1 MLSSNLQGKY
11 RMNINQFSITPLIS
25 SQLLELNDNNL
36 SVIESDFFQQLLQ
49 FNDNEKPQLD
59 KHDNEDVADLL
70 PTFKEEKSNKEDKND
85 SDALITLF
93 VPPLLNSQLEQ
104 PSTLLIAKEQLTE
117 QTEQIDNNKPLL
129 ETNLKKIDRLL
140 EVNPSEVD
148 KQLIDIDRDIALDNK
163 ASEILTSI
171 NNSEQLIT
179 KTNEHNDNNLLP
191 TKNIQHQTTKSTNLF
206 ETVKTEQISQESHP
220 KNIETSVVNTVLEQ
234 SITDNHSDSN
244 ITNSHQES
252 TLLTTPK
259 NIETSVV
266 NTVLEQSINDNQSD
280 SNITNSNQESTLLTT
295 VVNSQVPSP
304 SSPSVAVAQ
313 LNMTLPMPM
322 DIAKWQAS
330 LNEQISLI
338 TRQGIQNAE
347 IKLHPEE
354 LGSLHI
360 KLAMI
365 DEKMDLHMTVAH
377 NVVKSVLELA
387 LPQLRTSLEEQGITL
402 QQTNI
407 SDSSMMDDSKQSTSY
422 RQKQQFE
429 PELFLD
435 DEKQAK
441 QESSHN
447 TDVIQ
452 SGLSIFA

>member
-1 MLSSNLQGKY
+1 
-11 RMNINQFSITPLIS
+11 MNINQFSITPLIS

-59 KHDNEDVADLL
+59 KQDNEDVADLL
-70 PTFKEEKSNKEDKND
+70 PTLKEEKSSKEDKND

-140 EVNPSEVD
+140 EVNPSEAD
-148 KQLIDIDRDIALDNK
+148 KQLIDIDIDRDIALDNK

-179 KTNEHNDNNLLP
+179 KTNEYNDNNLLP
-191 TKNIQHQTTKSTNLF
+191 TKNIEHQTTKSTNLF

-234 SITDNHSDSN
+234 SINDNHSDSN
-244 ITNSHQES
+244 ITNYH
-252 TLLTTPK
+252 
-259 NIETSVV
+259 
-266 NTVLEQSINDNQSD
+266 
-280 SNITNSNQESTLLTT
+280 QESTLLTT
-295 VVNSQVPSP
+295 VVNSQIPSP

-407 SDSSMMDDSKQSTSY
+407 SDSSMMDDSKQSASY

-435 DEKQAK
+435 DEKQAE
-441 QESSHN
+441 QQSSHN

>member
-1 MLSSNLQGKY
+1 
-11 RMNINQFSITPLIS
+11 MNINQFSITPLIS

-234 SITDNHSDSN
+234 SI
-244 ITNSHQES
+244 
-252 TLLTTPK
+252 
-259 NIETSVV
+259 
-266 NTVLEQSINDNQSD
+266 NDNQSD

>member
-1 MLSSNLQGKY
+1 
-11 RMNINQFSITPLIS
+11 MNINPFSITPLIS

-59 KHDNEDVADLL
+59 KQDNEDVADLL
-70 PTFKEEKSNKEDKND
+70 PTLKEEKSSKEDKND

-140 EVNPSEVD
+140 EVNPSEAD
-148 KQLIDIDRDIALDNK
+148 KQLIDIDRDIAFDNK

-191 TKNIQHQTTKSTNLF
+191 TKNIEHQTTKSTNLF

-234 SITDNHSDSN
+234 SINDNHSDSN
-244 ITNSHQES
+244 ITNSH
-252 TLLTTPK
+252 
-259 NIETSVV
+259 
-266 NTVLEQSINDNQSD
+266 
-280 SNITNSNQESTLLTT
+280 QESTLLTT

>member
-1 MLSSNLQGKY
+1 
-11 RMNINQFSITPLIS
+11 MNINPFSITPLIS

-59 KHDNEDVADLL
+59 KQDNEDVADLL
-70 PTFKEEKSNKEDKND
+70 PTLKEEKSNKEDKND

-140 EVNPSEVD
+140 EVNQSEAD
-148 KQLIDIDRDIALDNK
+148 KQLIDIDRDIAFDNK

-191 TKNIQHQTTKSTNLF
+191 TKNIEHQTTKSTNLF

-234 SITDNHSDSN
+234 SINDNHSDSN
-244 ITNSHQES
+244 ITNSH
-252 TLLTTPK
+252 
-259 NIETSVV
+259 
-266 NTVLEQSINDNQSD
+266 
-280 SNITNSNQESTLLTT
+280 QESTLLTT

-407 SDSSMMDDSKQSTSY
+407 SDSSMMDDSKQSASY

>member
-1 MLSSNLQGKY
+1 
-11 RMNINQFSITPLIS
+11 
-25 SQLLELNDNNL
+25 
-36 SVIESDFFQQLLQ
+36 
-49 FNDNEKPQLD
+49 
-59 KHDNEDVADLL
+59 
-70 PTFKEEKSNKEDKND
+70 
-85 SDALITLF
+85 
-93 VPPLLNSQLEQ
+93 
-104 PSTLLIAKEQLTE
+104 
-117 QTEQIDNNKPLL
+117 L

-140 EVNPSEVD
+140 EVNPSEAD

-191 TKNIQHQTTKSTNLF
+191 TKNIEHQTTKSTNLF

-234 SITDNHSDSN
+234 SINDNQSDSN

-252 TLLTTPK
+252 TLLTT
-259 NIETSVV
+259 
-266 NTVLEQSINDNQSD
+266 
-280 SNITNSNQESTLLTT
+280 
-295 VVNSQVPSP
+295 VVNSQIPSP

>member
-1 MLSSNLQGKY
+1 
-11 RMNINQFSITPLIS
+11 MNINQFSITPLIS

>member
-1 MLSSNLQGKY
+1 
-11 RMNINQFSITPLIS
+11 MNINPFSITPLIS

-59 KHDNEDVADLL
+59 KQDNEDVADLL
-70 PTFKEEKSNKEDKND
+70 PTLKEEKSSKEDKND

-191 TKNIQHQTTKSTNLF
+191 TKNIEHQTTKSTNLF

-234 SITDNHSDSN
+234 SINDNHSDSN

-252 TLLTTPK
+252 TLLTT
-259 NIETSVV
+259 
-266 NTVLEQSINDNQSD
+266 
-280 SNITNSNQESTLLTT
+280 
-295 VVNSQVPSP
+295 VVNSQIPSP

>member
-1 MLSSNLQGKY
+1 
-11 RMNINQFSITPLIS
+11 MNINPFSITPLIS

-59 KHDNEDVADLL
+59 KQDNEDVADLL
-70 PTFKEEKSNKEDKND
+70 PTLKEEKSNKEDKND

-140 EVNPSEVD
+140 EVNPSEAD
-148 KQLIDIDRDIALDNK
+148 KQLIDIDRDIAFDNK

-252 TLLTTPK
+252 TLLTT
-259 NIETSVV
+259 
-266 NTVLEQSINDNQSD
+266 
-280 SNITNSNQESTLLTT
+280 
-295 VVNSQVPSP
+295 VVNSQIPSP
-304 SSPSVAVAQ
+304 SSPSVAIAQ

>member
-11 RMNINQFSITPLIS
+11 RMNINPFSITPLIS

-59 KHDNEDVADLL
+59 KQDNEDVADLL
-70 PTFKEEKSNKEDKND
+70 PTLKEEKSNKEDKND

-140 EVNPSEVD
+140 EVNPFEAD
-148 KQLIDIDRDIALDNK
+148 KQLIDIDRDIAFDNK

-191 TKNIQHQTTKSTNLF
+191 TKNIEHQTTKSTNLF

-234 SITDNHSDSN
+234 SINDNHSDSN
-244 ITNSHQES
+244 ITNSH
-252 TLLTTPK
+252 
-259 NIETSVV
+259 
-266 NTVLEQSINDNQSD
+266 
-280 SNITNSNQESTLLTT
+280 QESTLLTT

-407 SDSSMMDDSKQSTSY
+407 SDSSMMDDSKQSASY

>member
-1 MLSSNLQGKY
+1 
-11 RMNINQFSITPLIS
+11 MNINPFSITPLIS

-59 KHDNEDVADLL
+59 KQDNEDVADLL
-70 PTFKEEKSNKEDKND
+70 PTLKEEKSNKEDKND

-140 EVNPSEVD
+140 EVNPFEAD
-148 KQLIDIDRDIALDNK
+148 KQLIDIDRDIAFDNK

-252 TLLTTPK
+252 TLLTT
-259 NIETSVV
+259 
-266 NTVLEQSINDNQSD
+266 
-280 SNITNSNQESTLLTT
+280 
-295 VVNSQVPSP
+295 VVNSQIPSP

-407 SDSSMMDDSKQSTSY
+407 SDSSIMDDSKQSTSY

>member
-59 KHDNEDVADLL
+59 KQDNEDVADLL
-70 PTFKEEKSNKEDKND
+70 PTLKEEKSNKEDKND

-117 QTEQIDNNKPLL
+117 QTEQTEQIDNNKTLL

-140 EVNPSEVD
+140 EVNPSEAD
-148 KQLIDIDRDIALDNK
+148 KQLIDIDRDIAFDNK

-191 TKNIQHQTTKSTNLF
+191 TKNIEHQTTKSTNLF

-234 SITDNHSDSN
+234 SI
-244 ITNSHQES
+244 
-252 TLLTTPK
+252 
-259 NIETSVV
+259 
-266 NTVLEQSINDNQSD
+266 NDNQSD
-280 SNITNSNQESTLLTT
+280 SNITNSHQESTLLTT

-407 SDSSMMDDSKQSTSY
+407 SDSSMMDDSKQSASY

>member
-1 MLSSNLQGKY
+1 
-11 RMNINQFSITPLIS
+11 MNINPFSITPLIS

-59 KHDNEDVADLL
+59 KQDNEDVADLL
-70 PTFKEEKSNKEDKND
+70 PTLKEEKSSKEDKND

-191 TKNIQHQTTKSTNLF
+191 TKNIEHQTTKSTNLF

-234 SITDNHSDSN
+234 SINDNHSDSN
-244 ITNSHQES
+244 ITNSH
-252 TLLTTPK
+252 
-259 NIETSVV
+259 
-266 NTVLEQSINDNQSD
+266 
-280 SNITNSNQESTLLTT
+280 QESTLLTT

-304 SSPSVAVAQ
+304 SSPSIAVAQ

-407 SDSSMMDDSKQSTSY
+407 SDSSMMDDSKQSASY

>member
-1 MLSSNLQGKY
+1 
-11 RMNINQFSITPLIS
+11 MNINQFSITPLIS

-59 KHDNEDVADLL
+59 KHDNQDVADLL

-117 QTEQIDNNKPLL
+117 QIDNNKPLL

-148 KQLIDIDRDIALDNK
+148 KQLIDIDIDRDIALDNK

-266 NTVLEQSINDNQSD
+266 NTVLEQSINDNHSD
-280 SNITNSNQESTLLTT
+280 SNITNSHQESTLLTT
-295 VVNSQVPSP
+295 VVNSQIPSP

>member
-1 MLSSNLQGKY
+1 
-11 RMNINQFSITPLIS
+11 MNINQFSITPLIS

-59 KHDNEDVADLL
+59 KQDNEDVADLL
-70 PTFKEEKSNKEDKND
+70 PTLKEEKSSKEDKND

-117 QTEQIDNNKPLL
+117 QTEQTEQIDNNKPLL

-140 EVNPSEVD
+140 EVNPSEAD
-148 KQLIDIDRDIALDNK
+148 KQLIDIDRDIAFDNK

-191 TKNIQHQTTKSTNLF
+191 TKNIEHQTTKSTNLF

-234 SITDNHSDSN
+234 SINDNHSDSN
-244 ITNSHQES
+244 ITNSH
-252 TLLTTPK
+252 
-259 NIETSVV
+259 
-266 NTVLEQSINDNQSD
+266 
-280 SNITNSNQESTLLTT
+280 QESTLLTT

-407 SDSSMMDDSKQSTSY
+407 SDSSMMDDSKQSASY

>member
-1 MLSSNLQGKY
+1 
-11 RMNINQFSITPLIS
+11 MNINPFSITPLIS

-59 KHDNEDVADLL
+59 KQDNEDVADLL
-70 PTFKEEKSNKEDKND
+70 PTLKEEKSSKEDKND

-148 KQLIDIDRDIALDNK
+148 KQLIDLDRDIAFDNK

-191 TKNIQHQTTKSTNLF
+191 TKNIEHQTTKSTNLF

-234 SITDNHSDSN
+234 SINDNHSDSN
-244 ITNSHQES
+244 ITNSH
-252 TLLTTPK
+252 
-259 NIETSVV
+259 
-266 NTVLEQSINDNQSD
+266 
-280 SNITNSNQESTLLTT
+280 QESTLLTT

-407 SDSSMMDDSKQSTSY
+407 SDSSMMDDSKQSASY

>member
-11 RMNINQFSITPLIS
+11 RMNINPFSITPLIS

-59 KHDNEDVADLL
+59 KQDNEDVADLL
-70 PTFKEEKSNKEDKND
+70 PTLKEEKSNKEDKND

-140 EVNPSEVD
+140 EVNPSEAD
-148 KQLIDIDRDIALDNK
+148 KQLIDIDRDIAFDNK

-191 TKNIQHQTTKSTNLF
+191 TKNIEHQTTKSTNLF

-234 SITDNHSDSN
+234 SINDNHSDSN
-244 ITNSHQES
+244 ITNSHQ
-252 TLLTTPK
+252 
-259 NIETSVV
+259 
-266 NTVLEQSINDNQSD
+266 
-280 SNITNSNQESTLLTT
+280 
-295 VVNSQVPSP
+295 
-304 SSPSVAVAQ
+304 
-313 LNMTLPMPM
+313 
-322 DIAKWQAS
+322 
-330 LNEQISLI
+330 
-338 TRQGIQNAE
+338 
-347 IKLHPEE
+347 
-354 LGSLHI
+354 
-360 KLAMI
+360 
-365 DEKMDLHMTVAH
+365 
-377 NVVKSVLELA
+377 
-387 LPQLRTSLEEQGITL
+387 
-402 QQTNI
+402 
-407 SDSSMMDDSKQSTSY
+407 
-422 RQKQQFE
+422 
-429 PELFLD
+429 
-435 DEKQAK
+435 
-441 QESSHN
+441 
-447 TDVIQ
+447 
-452 SGLSIFA
+452 

>member
-1 MLSSNLQGKY
+1 
-11 RMNINQFSITPLIS
+11 MNINQFSITPLIS

-59 KHDNEDVADLL
+59 KQDNEDVADLL
-70 PTFKEEKSNKEDKND
+70 PTLKEEKSSKEDKND

-140 EVNPSEVD
+140 EVNPSEAD

-179 KTNEHNDNNLLP
+179 KTNEYNDNNLLP
-191 TKNIQHQTTKSTNLF
+191 TKNIEHQTTKSTNLF

-234 SITDNHSDSN
+234 SINDNHSDSN
-244 ITNSHQES
+244 ITNYH
-252 TLLTTPK
+252 
-259 NIETSVV
+259 
-266 NTVLEQSINDNQSD
+266 
-280 SNITNSNQESTLLTT
+280 QESTLLTT
-295 VVNSQVPSP
+295 VVNSQIPSP

-407 SDSSMMDDSKQSTSY
+407 SDSSMMDDSKQSASY

-435 DEKQAK
+435 DEKQAE
-441 QESSHN
+441 QQSSHN

>member
-1 MLSSNLQGKY
+1 
-11 RMNINQFSITPLIS
+11 MNINPFSITPLIS

-59 KHDNEDVADLL
+59 KQDNEDVADLL
-70 PTFKEEKSNKEDKND
+70 PTLKEEKSNKEDKND

-140 EVNPSEVD
+140 EVNPSEAD
-148 KQLIDIDRDIALDNK
+148 KQLIDLDIDRDIAFDNK

-191 TKNIQHQTTKSTNLF
+191 TKNIEHQTTKSTNLF

-234 SITDNHSDSN
+234 SI
-244 ITNSHQES
+244 
-252 TLLTTPK
+252 
-259 NIETSVV
+259 
-266 NTVLEQSINDNQSD
+266 NDNQSD
-280 SNITNSNQESTLLTT
+280 SNITNSHQESTLLTT

>member
-1 MLSSNLQGKY
+1 
-11 RMNINQFSITPLIS
+11 MNINQFSITPLIS

-59 KHDNEDVADLL
+59 KQDNEDVADLL
-70 PTFKEEKSNKEDKND
+70 PTLKEEKSNKEDKND

-140 EVNPSEVD
+140 EVNPSEAD
-148 KQLIDIDRDIALDNK
+148 KQLIDLDIDRDIAFDNK

-191 TKNIQHQTTKSTNLF
+191 TKNIEHQTTKSTNLF

-244 ITNSHQES
+244 ITNSH
-252 TLLTTPK
+252 
-259 NIETSVV
+259 
-266 NTVLEQSINDNQSD
+266 
-280 SNITNSNQESTLLTT
+280 QESTLLTT

-407 SDSSMMDDSKQSTSY
+407 SDSSMMDDSKQSASY

>member
-1 MLSSNLQGKY
+1 
-11 RMNINQFSITPLIS
+11 MNINPFSITPLIS

-59 KHDNEDVADLL
+59 KQDNEDVADLL
-70 PTFKEEKSNKEDKND
+70 PTLKEEKSNKEDKND

-140 EVNPSEVD
+140 EVNPSEAD
-148 KQLIDIDRDIALDNK
+148 KQLIDIDRDIAFDNK

-191 TKNIQHQTTKSTNLF
+191 TKNIEHQTTKSTNLF

-234 SITDNHSDSN
+234 SINDNHSDSN

-252 TLLTTPK
+252 TLLTT
-259 NIETSVV
+259 
-266 NTVLEQSINDNQSD
+266 
-280 SNITNSNQESTLLTT
+280 
-295 VVNSQVPSP
+295 VVNSQIPSP

-313 LNMTLPMPM
+313 LNMT
-322 DIAKWQAS
+322 
-330 LNEQISLI
+330 
-338 TRQGIQNAE
+338 
-347 IKLHPEE
+347 
-354 LGSLHI
+354 
-360 KLAMI
+360 
-365 DEKMDLHMTVAH
+365 
-377 NVVKSVLELA
+377 
-387 LPQLRTSLEEQGITL
+387 
-402 QQTNI
+402 
-407 SDSSMMDDSKQSTSY
+407 
-422 RQKQQFE
+422 
-429 PELFLD
+429 
-435 DEKQAK
+435 
-441 QESSHN
+441 
-447 TDVIQ
+447 
-452 SGLSIFA
+452 

>member
-1 MLSSNLQGKY
+1 
-11 RMNINQFSITPLIS
+11 MNINPFSITPLIS

-59 KHDNEDVADLL
+59 KQDNEDVADLL
-70 PTFKEEKSNKEDKND
+70 PTLKEEKSNKEDKND

-117 QTEQIDNNKPLL
+117 QTEQTEQIDNNKPLL

-140 EVNPSEVD
+140 EVNQSEAD
-148 KQLIDIDRDIALDNK
+148 KQLIDIDRDIAFDNK

-191 TKNIQHQTTKSTNLF
+191 TKNIEHQTTKSTDLF

-244 ITNSHQES
+244 ITNSH
-252 TLLTTPK
+252 
-259 NIETSVV
+259 
-266 NTVLEQSINDNQSD
+266 
-280 SNITNSNQESTLLTT
+280 QESTLLTT

-407 SDSSMMDDSKQSTSY
+407 SDSSMMDDSKQSASY

>member
-1 MLSSNLQGKY
+1 
-11 RMNINQFSITPLIS
+11 MNINPFSITPLIS

-59 KHDNEDVADLL
+59 KQDNEDVADLL
-70 PTFKEEKSNKEDKND
+70 PTLKEEKSNKEDKND

-140 EVNPSEVD
+140 EVNPSEAD
-148 KQLIDIDRDIALDNK
+148 KQLIDLDIDRDIAFDNK

-191 TKNIQHQTTKSTNLF
+191 TKNIEHQTTKSTNLF

-234 SITDNHSDSN
+234 SINDNQSDSN

-252 TLLTTPK
+252 TLLTT
-259 NIETSVV
+259 VV
-266 NTVLEQSINDNQSD
+266 NG
-280 SNITNSNQESTLLTT
+280 
-295 VVNSQVPSP
+295 QVPSP

-407 SDSSMMDDSKQSTSY
+407 SDSSMMDDSKQSASY

>member
-11 RMNINQFSITPLIS
+11 RMNINPFSITPLIS

-59 KHDNEDVADLL
+59 KQDNEDVADLL
-70 PTFKEEKSNKEDKND
+70 PTLKEEKSNKEDKND

-140 EVNPSEVD
+140 EVNPSEAD
-148 KQLIDIDRDIALDNK
+148 KQLIDIDRDIAFDNK

-234 SITDNHSDSN
+234 SINDNQSDSN

-252 TLLTTPK
+252 TLLTT
-259 NIETSVV
+259 
-266 NTVLEQSINDNQSD
+266 
-280 SNITNSNQESTLLTT
+280 
-295 VVNSQVPSP
+295 VVNSQIPSP
-304 SSPSVAVAQ
+304 SSPSVAIAQ

>member
-59 KHDNEDVADLL
+59 KQDNEDVADLL
-70 PTFKEEKSNKEDKND
+70 PTLKEEKSNKEDKND

-117 QTEQIDNNKPLL
+117 QTEQTEQIDNNKPLL
-129 ETNLKKIDRLL
+129 KTNLKKIDRLL
-140 EVNPSEVD
+140 EVNPSEAD
-148 KQLIDIDRDIALDNK
+148 KQLIDLDIDRDIAFDNK

-191 TKNIQHQTTKSTNLF
+191 TKNIEHQTTKSTNLF

-234 SITDNHSDSN
+234 SINDNQSDSN

-252 TLLTTPK
+252 TLLTT
-259 NIETSVV
+259 VV
-266 NTVLEQSINDNQSD
+266 NG
-280 SNITNSNQESTLLTT
+280 
-295 VVNSQVPSP
+295 QVPSP

>member
-1 MLSSNLQGKY
+1 
-11 RMNINQFSITPLIS
+11 MNINPFSITPLIS

-59 KHDNEDVADLL
+59 KQDNEDVADLL
-70 PTFKEEKSNKEDKND
+70 PTLKEEKSSKEDKND

-117 QTEQIDNNKPLL
+117 QIDNNKPLL

-140 EVNPSEVD
+140 EVNQSEAD
-148 KQLIDIDRDIALDNK
+148 KQLIDIDRDIAFDNK

-191 TKNIQHQTTKSTNLF
+191 TKNIEHQTTKSTNLF

-234 SITDNHSDSN
+234 SINDNHSDSN

-252 TLLTTPK
+252 TLLTT
-259 NIETSVV
+259 
-266 NTVLEQSINDNQSD
+266 
-280 SNITNSNQESTLLTT
+280 
-295 VVNSQVPSP
+295 VVNSQIPSP

-407 SDSSMMDDSKQSTSY
+407 SDSSMMDDSKQSASY

>member
-1 MLSSNLQGKY
+1 
-11 RMNINQFSITPLIS
+11 MNINPFSITPLIS

-59 KHDNEDVADLL
+59 KQDNEDVADLL
-70 PTFKEEKSNKEDKND
+70 PTLKEEKSNKEDKND

-140 EVNPSEVD
+140 EVNPSEAD
-148 KQLIDIDRDIALDNK
+148 KQLIDIDRDIAFDNK

-191 TKNIQHQTTKSTNLF
+191 TKNIEQLITKTNEHNDNNLLPTKNIEHQTTKSTNLF

-234 SITDNHSDSN
+234 SINDNQSDSN

-252 TLLTTPK
+252 TLLTT
-259 NIETSVV
+259 VV
-266 NTVLEQSINDNQSD
+266 NG
-280 SNITNSNQESTLLTT
+280 
-295 VVNSQVPSP
+295 QVPSP

>member
-1 MLSSNLQGKY
+1 
-11 RMNINQFSITPLIS
+11 MNINPFSITPLIS

-59 KHDNEDVADLL
+59 KQDNEDVADLL
-70 PTFKEEKSNKEDKND
+70 PTLKEEKSNKEDKND

-140 EVNPSEVD
+140 EVNPSEAD
-148 KQLIDIDRDIALDNK
+148 KQLIDIDRDIAFDNK

-234 SITDNHSDSN
+234 SINDNQSDSN

-252 TLLTTPK
+252 TLLTT
-259 NIETSVV
+259 
-266 NTVLEQSINDNQSD
+266 
-280 SNITNSNQESTLLTT
+280 
-295 VVNSQVPSP
+295 VVNSQIPSP
-304 SSPSVAVAQ
+304 SSPSVAIAQ

>member
-1 MLSSNLQGKY
+1 
-11 RMNINQFSITPLIS
+11 MNINPFSITPLIS

-59 KHDNEDVADLL
+59 KQDNEDVADLL
-70 PTFKEEKSNKEDKND
+70 PTLKEEKSNKEDKND

-234 SITDNHSDSN
+234 SI
-244 ITNSHQES
+244 
-252 TLLTTPK
+252 
-259 NIETSVV
+259 
-266 NTVLEQSINDNQSD
+266 NDNQSD
-280 SNITNSNQESTLLTT
+280 SNITNSHQESTLLTT

>member
-11 RMNINQFSITPLIS
+11 RMNINPFSITPLIS

-59 KHDNEDVADLL
+59 KQDNEDVADLL
-70 PTFKEEKSNKEDKND
+70 PTLKEEKSSKEDKND

-191 TKNIQHQTTKSTNLF
+191 TKNIEHQTTKSTNLF

-234 SITDNHSDSN
+234 SINDNHSDSN

-252 TLLTTPK
+252 TLLTT
-259 NIETSVV
+259 
-266 NTVLEQSINDNQSD
+266 
-280 SNITNSNQESTLLTT
+280 
-295 VVNSQVPSP
+295 VVNSQIPSP

>member
-1 MLSSNLQGKY
+1 
-11 RMNINQFSITPLIS
+11 MNINPFSITPLIS

-59 KHDNEDVADLL
+59 KQDNEDVADLL
-70 PTFKEEKSNKEDKND
+70 PTLKEEKSNKEDKND

-140 EVNPSEVD
+140 EVNPSEAD
-148 KQLIDIDRDIALDNK
+148 KQLIDIDRDIAFDNK

-191 TKNIQHQTTKSTNLF
+191 TKNIEHQTTKSTNLF

-234 SITDNHSDSN
+234 SINDNHSDSN

-252 TLLTTPK
+252 TLLTT
-259 NIETSVV
+259 
-266 NTVLEQSINDNQSD
+266 
-280 SNITNSNQESTLLTT
+280 
-295 VVNSQVPSP
+295 VVNSQIPSP

>member
-1 MLSSNLQGKY
+1 
-11 RMNINQFSITPLIS
+11 MNINPFSITPLIS

-59 KHDNEDVADLL
+59 KQDNEDVADLL
-70 PTFKEEKSNKEDKND
+70 PTLKEEKSSKEDKND

-148 KQLIDIDRDIALDNK
+148 KQLIDIDRDIAFDNK

-179 KTNEHNDNNLLP
+179 KTNEYNDNNLLP
-191 TKNIQHQTTKSTNLF
+191 TKNIEHQTTKSTNLF

-234 SITDNHSDSN
+234 SINDNHSDSN
-244 ITNSHQES
+244 ITNSH
-252 TLLTTPK
+252 
-259 NIETSVV
+259 
-266 NTVLEQSINDNQSD
+266 
-280 SNITNSNQESTLLTT
+280 QESTLLTT

-435 DEKQAK
+435 DEKQAE
-441 QESSHN
+441 QQSSHN

>member
-1 MLSSNLQGKY
+1 
-11 RMNINQFSITPLIS
+11 MNINPFSITPLIS

-59 KHDNEDVADLL
+59 KQDNEDVADLL
-70 PTFKEEKSNKEDKND
+70 PTLKEEKSNKEDKND

-129 ETNLKKIDRLL
+129 ETNPKKIDRLL
-140 EVNPSEVD
+140 EVNPSEAD
-148 KQLIDIDRDIALDNK
+148 KQLIDIDRDIAFDNK

-191 TKNIQHQTTKSTNLF
+191 TKNIEHQTTKSTNLF
-206 ETVKTEQISQESHP
+206 ETVKTEQISQES
-220 KNIETSVVNTVLEQ
+220 N
-234 SITDNHSDSN
+234 
-244 ITNSHQES
+244 
-252 TLLTTPK
+252 PK

-280 SNITNSNQESTLLTT
+280 SNITNSHQESTLLTT

>member
-234 SITDNHSDSN
+234 SI
-244 ITNSHQES
+244 
-252 TLLTTPK
+252 
-259 NIETSVV
+259 
-266 NTVLEQSINDNQSD
+266 NDNQSD

>member
-1 MLSSNLQGKY
+1 
-11 RMNINQFSITPLIS
+11 MNINPFSITPLIS

-59 KHDNEDVADLL
+59 KQDNEDVADLL
-70 PTFKEEKSNKEDKND
+70 PTLKEEKSNKEDKND

-140 EVNPSEVD
+140 EVNPFEAD
-148 KQLIDIDRDIALDNK
+148 KQLIDIDRDIAFDNK

-191 TKNIQHQTTKSTNLF
+191 TKNIEHQTTKSTNLF

-234 SITDNHSDSN
+234 SINDNHSDSN
-244 ITNSHQES
+244 ITNSH
-252 TLLTTPK
+252 
-259 NIETSVV
+259 
-266 NTVLEQSINDNQSD
+266 
-280 SNITNSNQESTLLTT
+280 QESTLLTT

-407 SDSSMMDDSKQSTSY
+407 SDSSMMDDSKQSASY

>member
-1 MLSSNLQGKY
+1 
-11 RMNINQFSITPLIS
+11 MNINQFSITPLIS

-234 SITDNHSDSN
+234 SINDNQSDSN

-252 TLLTTPK
+252 TLLTT
-259 NIETSVV
+259 VV
-266 NTVLEQSINDNQSD
+266 NG
-280 SNITNSNQESTLLTT
+280 
-295 VVNSQVPSP
+295 QVPSP

-407 SDSSMMDDSKQSTSY
+407 SDSSMMDDSKQSASY

>member
-1 MLSSNLQGKY
+1 
-11 RMNINQFSITPLIS
+11 MNINPFSITPLIS

-70 PTFKEEKSNKEDKND
+70 PTFKEEKSSKEDKND

-140 EVNPSEVD
+140 EVNQSEAD
-148 KQLIDIDRDIALDNK
+148 KQLIDIDRDIAFDTALDNK

-179 KTNEHNDNNLLP
+179 KKNEHNDNNLLP
-191 TKNIQHQTTKSTNLF
+191 TKNIEHQTTKSTNLF

-234 SITDNHSDSN
+234 SINDNHSDSN

-252 TLLTTPK
+252 TLLTT
-259 NIETSVV
+259 
-266 NTVLEQSINDNQSD
+266 
-280 SNITNSNQESTLLTT
+280 
-295 VVNSQVPSP
+295 VVNSQIPSP
-304 SSPSVAVAQ
+304 SSPSIAVAQ

-407 SDSSMMDDSKQSTSY
+407 SDSSMMDDSKQSASY

-435 DEKQAK
+435 DEKQAE
-441 QESSHN
+441 QQSSHN

>member
-1 MLSSNLQGKY
+1 
-11 RMNINQFSITPLIS
+11 MNINQFSITPLIS

-59 KHDNEDVADLL
+59 KQDNEDVADLL
-70 PTFKEEKSNKEDKND
+70 PTLKEEKSNKEDKND

-117 QTEQIDNNKPLL
+117 QTEQTEQIDNNKPLL
-129 ETNLKKIDRLL
+129 KTNLKKIDRLL
-140 EVNPSEVD
+140 EVNPSEAD
-148 KQLIDIDRDIALDNK
+148 KQLIDLDIDRDIAFDNK

-191 TKNIQHQTTKSTNLF
+191 TKNIEHQTTKSTNLF

-234 SITDNHSDSN
+234 SINDNQSDSN

-252 TLLTTPK
+252 TLLTT
-259 NIETSVV
+259 VV
-266 NTVLEQSINDNQSD
+266 NG
-280 SNITNSNQESTLLTT
+280 
-295 VVNSQVPSP
+295 QVPSP

>member
-59 KHDNEDVADLL
+59 KQDNEDVADLL
-70 PTFKEEKSNKEDKND
+70 PTLKEEKSSKEDKND

-117 QTEQIDNNKPLL
+117 QTEQTEQIDNNKPLL

-140 EVNPSEVD
+140 EVNPSEAD
-148 KQLIDIDRDIALDNK
+148 KQLIDIDRDIAFDNK

-191 TKNIQHQTTKSTNLF
+191 TKNIEHQTTKSTNLF

-234 SITDNHSDSN
+234 SINDNHSDSN
-244 ITNSHQES
+244 ITNSH
-252 TLLTTPK
+252 
-259 NIETSVV
+259 
-266 NTVLEQSINDNQSD
+266 
-280 SNITNSNQESTLLTT
+280 QESTLLTT

-407 SDSSMMDDSKQSTSY
+407 SDSSMMDDSKQSASY

>member
-1 MLSSNLQGKY
+1 
-11 RMNINQFSITPLIS
+11 MNINQFSITPLIS

-59 KHDNEDVADLL
+59 KQDNEDVADLL
-70 PTFKEEKSNKEDKND
+70 PTLKEEKSSKEDKND

-117 QTEQIDNNKPLL
+117 QTEQIEQIEQIDNNKPLL

-140 EVNPSEVD
+140 EVNPSEAD
-148 KQLIDIDRDIALDNK
+148 KQLIDIDRDIAFDNK

-179 KTNEHNDNNLLP
+179 KKNEHNDNNLLP
-191 TKNIQHQTTKSTNLF
+191 TKNIEHQTTKSTNLF

-234 SITDNHSDSN
+234 SINDNHSDSN

-252 TLLTTPK
+252 TLLTT
-259 NIETSVV
+259 
-266 NTVLEQSINDNQSD
+266 
-280 SNITNSNQESTLLTT
+280 
-295 VVNSQVPSP
+295 VVNSQIPSP

-313 LNMTLPMPM
+313 LNLTLPMPM

-429 PELFLD
+429 PELFWD
-435 DEKQAK
+435 DEKQAE
-441 QESSHN
+441 QQSSHN

>member
-1 MLSSNLQGKY
+1 
-11 RMNINQFSITPLIS
+11 MNINPFSITPLIS

-59 KHDNEDVADLL
+59 KQDNEDVADLL
-70 PTFKEEKSNKEDKND
+70 PTLKEEKSNKEDKND

-140 EVNPSEVD
+140 EVNPSEAD
-148 KQLIDIDRDIALDNK
+148 KQLIDIDRDIAFDNK

-191 TKNIQHQTTKSTNLF
+191 TKNIEHQTTKSTNLF
-206 ETVKTEQISQESHP
+206 ETVKTEQISQES
-220 KNIETSVVNTVLEQ
+220 N
-234 SITDNHSDSN
+234 
-244 ITNSHQES
+244 
-252 TLLTTPK
+252 PK

-280 SNITNSNQESTLLTT
+280 SNITNSHQESTLLTT